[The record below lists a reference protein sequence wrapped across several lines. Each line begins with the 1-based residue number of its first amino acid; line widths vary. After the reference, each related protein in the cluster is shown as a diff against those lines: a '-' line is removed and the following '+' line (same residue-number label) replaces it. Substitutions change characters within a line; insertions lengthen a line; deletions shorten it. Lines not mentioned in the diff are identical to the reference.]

1 MFWLVK
7 NNNNNKQMN
16 HLKLIRDFVELMMMM
31 IYLFDLNFDSE
42 D

>member
-7 NNNNNKQMN
+7 NNNNNKIN
-16 HLKLIRDFVELMMMM
+16 HLKLIRDFVELMMM